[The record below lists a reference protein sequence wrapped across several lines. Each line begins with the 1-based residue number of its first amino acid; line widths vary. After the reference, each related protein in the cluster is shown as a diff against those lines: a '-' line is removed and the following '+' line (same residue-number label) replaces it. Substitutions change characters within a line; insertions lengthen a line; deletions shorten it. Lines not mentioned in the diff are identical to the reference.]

1 MGGKQMLVLM
11 FAFILLVI
19 GSMTFFTVKETEKA
33 LLLYLGKVIRADYT
47 PGLHLKIPILHQIK
61 KFDSRIQTVDTSP
74 ESFLTNEKKNLI
86 VDSFVKWK
94 IADVVNYYTST
105 KGVVQTA
112 RQRLTEV
119 IADGL
124 RSEFGVRTIQ
134 EVVSGDRQAIMK
146 NITDEAIKR
155 ATEFGIEI
163 IDVRIKRIEL
173 PKEVSS
179 SVYQR
184 MQAERQ
190 RDAKKLRESGKAEAV
205 RIRSEADRKRV
216 EVVADAE
223 RKAQVLR
230 GEGDAEAASIYAT
243 VYSKNPEF
251 YALHRSLSA
260 YTESFKNKSDI
271 LLIQP
276 NSDFF
281 SYFKQPKIQ
290 AAQ

>member
-1 MGGKQMLVLM
+1 MSGRQMFILTLM
-11 FAFILLVI
+11 FILFTI
-19 GSMTFFTVKETEKA
+19 GSMSMFTVKVTEKA
-33 LLLYLGKVIRADYT
+33 LLLYLGKVINADYK
-47 PGLHLKIPILHQIK
+47 PGLHFKLPVVHQVK
-61 KFDSRIQTVDTSP
+61 KFDSRIQTVDTTP

-86 VDSFVKWK
+86 VDSFIKWK
-94 IADVVNYYTST
+94 IADIVKYYTST
-105 KGVVQTA
+105 KGDAQTA
-112 RQRLTEV
+112 RQRLMEV

-134 EVVSGDRQAIMK
+134 EVVSGDRQMIMK
-146 NITDEAIKR
+146 NITDEASKR

-205 RIRSEADRKRV
+205 RIRAEADRKRV
-216 EVVADAE
+216 EVVAEAE

-230 GEGDAEAASIYAT
+230 GEGDAEAAGIYAEA
-243 VYSKNPEF
+243 YGKNQEF
-251 YALHRSLSA
+251 YALYRSLNA
-260 YTESFKNKSDI
+260 YMESFKDKSDI

-281 SYFKQPKIQ
+281 HYFKQPAK
-290 AAQ
+290 